1 MTTKNEVT
9 AVSVLSGIAA
19 GFLFLAG
26 LGLGADIL
34 TPTDAALVCSSVAL
48 VLSLAAMQ
56 MTARQQ
62 DCSRQQSPQGC
73 SADSETIA

>member
-1 MTTKNEVT
+1 MTTRKQI
-9 AVSVLSGIAA
+9 ASLSVLTGIAA

-34 TPTDAALVCSSVAL
+34 TPTDAALVCSGVAM
-48 VLSLAAMQ
+48 VLSLAAML

-62 DCSRQQSPQGC
+62 DAARQQPPQAC
-73 SADSETIA
+73 AADRDTIA

>member
-1 MTTKNEVT
+1 LTTRKQI
-9 AVSVLSGIAA
+9 ASLSVLSGIAA

-34 TPTDAALVCSSVAL
+34 SPTDAALVCSGVAM
-48 VLSLAAMQ
+48 VLSLAAMP

-62 DCSRQQSPQGC
+62 DCSRQQSPNGC
-73 SADSETIA
+73 AADRETIA